1 MRLIVLY
8 VAWECELLPALLALP
23 PHNLRGAV
31 LVLVLALTLLTVVR
45 DMLPGRIIEDRLATS
60 PAGFFQELGFFLDG
74 HECHRF

>member
-45 DMLPGRIIEDRLATS
+45 DM
-60 PAGFFQELGFFLDG
+60 FQDG
-74 HECHRF
+74 S